1 MLPTLVPLL
10 AGLLG
15 TLIMALLQLL
25 PAKLGWTRVDI
36 IRAAGTYLTRDSE
49 TAFLPGM
56 VMHFAVG
63 IIFAYLYYFA
73 FAFVGGGLPLNA
85 LTGMLAGTIHGVI
98 VMLFVT
104 VAVLEHHPVTQYHS
118 RSPMTAFSQ
127 ILAHAVYW
135 LVVGSVCYVLA
146 PEPLLLH
153 G

>member
-1 MLPTLVPLL
+1 MPPILVPLL

-36 IRAAGTYLTRDSE
+36 IRAAGTYLTRDSAN
-49 TAFLPGM
+49 AFLPGM
-56 VMHFAVG
+56 VMHFIVG
-63 IIFAYLYYFA
+63 IVFGYVYYFA
-73 FAFVGGGLPLNA
+73 FAFVGGGLSLNA

-104 VAVLEHHPVTQYHS
+104 VAVLEHHPTTQYQS

-127 ILAHAVYW
+127 ILAHAVYG

-146 PEPLLLH
+146 SAPLLVH
-153 G
+153 E